1 MNKLLII
8 FFLTLS
14 QIVKSQEY
22 NISCGLSFTNNS
34 IYPMDGFVYSFRSLN
49 PKISFGYSFNKKL
62 SIEVLADKLVY
73 SSNLNEGFS
82 FSDFNVKMIRLMPSL
97 KYNFYL
103 KSVTVYGYIGGSLGL
118 DFNMRSNF
126 SSFNDVPPYDSTILK
141 SIYSKTLVPGYDF
154 GIGIEYKFNGR
165 MSIFGKIE
173 SIYNY
178 VSKYDVTITENIGY
192 TYINYSPM
200 NIHSSCL
207 TVGLNYY
214 FR

>member
-1 MNKLLII
+1 MKKLLVI

-14 QIVKSQEY
+14 QIVNSQEY

-34 IYPMDGFVYSFRSLN
+34 IYPMDVFVYTFRSLN

-62 SIEVLADKLVY
+62 SIELLADKINY

-82 FSDFNVKMIRLMPSL
+82 FGSINVKMIRLMPVL
-97 KYNFYL
+97 KYNFYI
-103 KSVTVYGYIGGSLGL
+103 KSVTVYGYLGGSIGL
-118 DFNMRSNF
+118 DFNMKSDF

-141 SIYSKTLVPGYDF
+141 STYSKTFVPGYDF
-154 GIGIEYKFNGR
+154 GIGMEYKFNR
-165 MSIFGKIE
+165 SMSIFGKVE

-178 VSKYDVTITENIGY
+178 VSKYDVAITENIGY
-192 TYINYSPM
+192 SYINYSPM

-207 TVGLNYY
+207 TLGLNYY